1 MPLPGGIEEV
11 CCPDGYGRRPLRQT
25 YRAASSTCADQRR
38 VFTNGSCRLMPIK
51 TKEEGRTEATL
62 DDAAHA
68 LFPRVHETALD
79 SVI

>member
-1 MPLPGGIEEV
+1 
-11 CCPDGYGRRPLRQT
+11 
-25 YRAASSTCADQRR
+25 
-38 VFTNGSCRLMPIK
+38 MPIK